1 MVFSQYPKV
10 RFGDGS
16 ESVQIRGMR
25 RKQGMLQHDHRY
37 HSEQQITGV
46 AFWCLRL
53 FDCNLGGASFA
64 GILVLLVDSAGGF
77 RFPPGPH
84 EHTGWATKH
93 CSCSGHGGWQRRR
106 GADSSNQC

>member
-1 MVFSQYPKV
+1 MVFSHYPKV

-37 HSEQQITGV
+37 HSERQITGV

-53 FDCNLGGASFA
+53 FDSNLGGASFA
-64 GILVLLVDSAGGF
+64 GILVLLVD
-77 RFPPGPH
+77 
-84 EHTGWATKH
+84 
-93 CSCSGHGGWQRRR
+93 
-106 GADSSNQC
+106 